1 MKNPSTETA
10 TLAGG
15 CFWCLEAVYENL
27 KGVEKVVSGYAG
39 GRRPNPTYEQVCAG
53 ATGHAEVVQI
63 TFDPS
68 VVSYREIIEVFFTIH
83 DPTTLNRQGN
93 DVGTQYRSAIF
104 YHSLE
109 QQQTAQEVIKSLEAQ
124 RLWTDP
130 VVTELAAAPTFYPAE
145 DYHQHYFARNPTQ
158 GYCNFVVAPKVA
170 KFRKQFMTKLKM

>member
-1 MKNPSTETA
+1 MKTSQELA

-39 GRRPNPTYEQVCAG
+39 GRRPNPSYEQVCSG
-53 ATGHAEVVQI
+53 ATGHAEVVQL

-68 VVSYREIIEVFFTIH
+68 VVSYRELLEVFFTIH

-93 DVGTQYRSAIF
+93 DEGTQYRSAIF
-104 YHSLE
+104 YHSPE

-130 VVTELAAAPTFYPAE
+130 VVTDVVAAPTFYPAE
-145 DYHQHYFARNPTQ
+145 EYHQHYFARNPTQ

-170 KFRKQFMTKLKM
+170 KFRKQFMNKLKI